1 MKVLVVCTGNI
12 CRSPSG
18 EAVLRK
24 KAAERGLHNTF
35 NCTSAGTH
43 AYHVGSP
50 PDDRSIR
57 VGVQRG
63 YDLSEIRAQKISLN
77 NFFDCNIF
85 LAMDTEHLR
94 ILQRL
99 KPVDSKSKILLFLEY
114 SLRFRQQDVP
124 DPYYGSMEGFNTVLE
139 MIEEGADTFLNTM
152 YPPTTL
158 SVTES

>member
-35 NCTSAGTH
+35 SCASAGTH

-50 PDDRSIR
+50 PDDRSIS

-63 YDLSEIRAQKISLN
+63 YDLSEIRAQKVSLN
-77 NFFDCNIF
+77 NFFDYDIF
-85 LAMDTEHLR
+85 LAMDTVHLG

-99 KPVDSKSKILLFLEY
+99 KPVDSKSKIL
-114 SLRFRQQDVP
+114 
-124 DPYYGSMEGFNTVLE
+124 
-139 MIEEGADTFLNTM
+139 
-152 YPPTTL
+152 
-158 SVTES
+158 